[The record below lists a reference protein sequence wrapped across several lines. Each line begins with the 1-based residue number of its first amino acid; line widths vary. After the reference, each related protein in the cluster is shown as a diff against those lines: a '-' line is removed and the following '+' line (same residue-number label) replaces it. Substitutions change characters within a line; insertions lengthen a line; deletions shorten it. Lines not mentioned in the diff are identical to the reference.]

1 MRVEHQ
7 ISLSPFTTF
16 GVEAR
21 AKRLVRLESREDLE
35 ALRTVREKDEPL
47 LIIGAGSNILF
58 TKDFD
63 GLVALNRITG
73 VEELPRGDAG
83 EYRFRAGS
91 GENWSPLVC
100 RMTES
105 GHPGLENLVL
115 IPGSVGGAAVQNIGA
130 YGIEAA
136 ERIEAVEIF
145 DLDSGEFR
153 TLSTEACDFGYRSS
167 VFRARKERTG

>member
-73 VEELPRGDAG
+73 VEELPRRRRSA
-83 EYRFRAGS
+83 
-91 GENWSPLVC
+91 WSCTFTRQCP
-100 RMTES
+100 
-105 GHPGLENLVL
+105 
-115 IPGSVGGAAVQNIGA
+115 
-130 YGIEAA
+130 
-136 ERIEAVEIF
+136 
-145 DLDSGEFR
+145 
-153 TLSTEACDFGYRSS
+153 
-167 VFRARKERTG
+167 